1 MEFMYTNKCHCQQDP
16 VTVLHGTPSHQKG
29 GGDLEDEHPREGDV
43 QSRELDEV
51 GDIPAR
57 RWVQRPADNSV
68 ERKPPLRF
76 NGKKV
81 RIPTCTIELQVL
93 KLP

>member
-1 MEFMYTNKCHCQQDP
+1 MNTNKCHRQQDP

-29 GGDLEDEHPREGDV
+29 GGDLEDKHPSEGDV

-57 RWVQRPADNSV
+57 RWV
-68 ERKPPLRF
+68 
-76 NGKKV
+76 
-81 RIPTCTIELQVL
+81 
-93 KLP
+93 